1 MKILTYRLGAY
12 ATNCYLAY
20 DEKSGKACLIDP
32 AVYDEKVINVI
43 STKELSLEYIILTH
57 GHFDHILGAN
67 AFKNK
72 TGAKIVAHEF
82 ETKYLENP
90 DKSMTIWAMS
100 AETVSLFDYLTP
112 TEWHNLA

>member
-1 MKILTYRLGAY
+1 MKILTYTLGVCA
-12 ATNCYLAY
+12 ANCYLLY
-20 DEKSGKACLIDP
+20 DEKSGKACLIDAP
-32 AVYDEKVINVI
+32 DYDDNIMGSVT
-43 STKELSLEYIILTH
+43 SPGLSLEYAILTH